1 MLLTTFVSCGGEKK
15 TTMMHQ
21 FNQTMN
27 YLEQQLTGE
36 VDMKRFQQLSGY
48 SYPLFSRLFSI
59 LADMTLAE
67 YLRNRRLSEAVTDLR
82 ESSEKVIDIALKYG
96 YDSADAFSAAF
107 KKFHG
112 ATPSEVRNGK
122 AYRVFPRL
130 QLSLKITG
138 GKNMDI
144 KIQKKPAFTVAGVL
158 LEAIDNSQC
167 PSAWDQLYATHG
179 FEILESLGSGQSFG
193 VCSDV
198 KEGEIINYMAAYDVT
213 DKANAEDLGLSIKDI
228 PAAEYAIVP
237 VKGTIPASIH
247 HAWKYVLE
255 VFFPETGYRHSGAP
269 DFEVY
274 TKGDMF
280 LPNYQME
287 LWIPVIKN

>member
-1 MLLTTFVSCGGEKK
+1 
-15 TTMMHQ
+15 MMHQ
-21 FNQTMN
+21 FNRTME
-27 YLEQQLTGE
+27 YLESKLDAE
-36 VDMKRFQQLSGY
+36 VDLQQFQQLSGY

-82 ESSEKVIDIALKYG
+82 GSTEKVIDIALKYG
-96 YDSADAFSAAF
+96 YESADAFSSAF

-122 AYRVFPRL
+122 PYRVFPRL
-130 QLSLKITG
+130 KLSLKITG

-144 KIQKKPAFTVAGVL
+144 KIQKKPSFTVAGVL

-167 PSAWDQLYATHG
+167 PSAWEQLYATHS
-179 FEILESLGSGQSFG
+179 FESLEGLGSGQSFG

-198 KEGEIINYMAAYDVT
+198 KEGEIIDYMAAYDVT
-213 DKANAEDLGLSIKDI
+213 DKVRAEELGLSIKDI
-228 PAAEYAIVP
+228 SEAEYAIVP
-237 VKGTIPASIH
+237 VNGAIPTSIQ

-255 VFFPETGYRHSGAP
+255 IFFPETGYRHSGAP

-274 TKGDMF
+274 FEGDMSS
-280 LPNYQME
+280 PDYQME
-287 LWIPVIKN
+287 LWIPVIKG

>member
-1 MLLTTFVSCGGEKK
+1 
-15 TTMMHQ
+15 MMHQ
-21 FNQTMN
+21 FNQTMD

-82 ESSEKVIDIALKYG
+82 EGSGKVIDIALKYG

-122 AYRVFPRL
+122 PYRIFPRL

-158 LEAIDNSQC
+158 LEAIDNSKC
-167 PSAWDQLYATHG
+167 PSAWEHLYAHHSI
-179 FEILESLGSGQSFG
+179 ENLESLGSGQSFG

-198 KEGEIINYMAAYDVT
+198 KEGEIINYMAAYDVV
-213 DKANAEDLGLSIKDI
+213 DKAKAEELGLFIKDV
-228 PAAEYAIVP
+228 PATEYAIVP
-237 VKGTIPASIH
+237 VKGSIPASIH
-247 HAWKYVLE
+247 NAWKYVLE
-255 VFFPETGYRHSGAP
+255 VFFPETGYRHSGSP

-274 TKGDMF
+274 SEGDMSS
-280 LPNYQME
+280 PDYQME

>member
-1 MLLTTFVSCGGEKK
+1 MD
-15 TTMMHQ
+15 
-21 FNQTMN
+21 
-27 YLEQQLTGE
+27 YLEQLLTGE

-82 ESSEKVIDIALKYG
+82 ESSDKVIDIALKYG

-167 PSAWDQLYATHG
+167 PSAWDQLYSTHG

-213 DKANAEDLGLSIKDI
+213 DKARAEELGLSIKDI

-274 TKGDMF
+274 TAGDMSS
-280 LPNYQME
+280 PDYQME
-287 LWIPVIKN
+287 LWIPVIK

>member
-1 MLLTTFVSCGGEKK
+1 
-15 TTMMHQ
+15 MMHQ
-21 FNQTMN
+21 FNRTME
-27 YLEQQLTGE
+27 YLESKLDAE
-36 VDMKRFQQLSGY
+36 VDLRKFQQLSGY
-48 SYPLFSRLFSI
+48 SYALFSRLFSI
-59 LADMTLAE
+59 LADTTLAE

-96 YDSADAFSAAF
+96 YESADAFSAAF

-122 AYRVFPRL
+122 PYRVFPKL

-144 KIQKKPAFTVAGVL
+144 KIQKKPAFIVAGVL
-158 LEAIDNSQC
+158 LEAIDNSKC
-167 PSAWDQLYATHG
+167 PSAWDQLYAHHS
-179 FEILESLGSGQSFG
+179 FEMLEGLGSGQSFG

-198 KEGEIINYMAAYDVT
+198 KEGEIINYMAAYNVT
-213 DKANAEDLGLSIKDI
+213 DKAKAEALGLSIKEI

-237 VKGTIPASIH
+237 VKGAVPTSIH

-274 TKGDMF
+274 FEGDMSS
-280 LPNYQME
+280 PNYQME
-287 LWIPVIKN
+287 LWIPVIKD

>member
-1 MLLTTFVSCGGEKK
+1 
-15 TTMMHQ
+15 MMHQ
-21 FNQTMN
+21 FNQTMD

-48 SYPLFSRLFSI
+48 SYPLFSRIFSI
-59 LADMTLAE
+59 MADMTLAE

-82 ESSEKVIDIALKYG
+82 GSTEKVIDIALKYG
-96 YDSADAFSAAF
+96 YESADAFSSAF

-122 AYRVFPRL
+122 PYRVFPRL

-144 KIQKKPAFTVAGVL
+144 KVQKKPAFTVAGVL

-167 PSAWDQLYATHG
+167 PSAWEQLYATHS
-179 FEILESLGSGQSFG
+179 FESLEDLGSGQSFG

-198 KEGEIINYMAAYDVT
+198 KEGEIINYIAAYDVT
-213 DKANAEDLGLSIKDI
+213 DKAKAKELGLSIKEI
-228 PAAEYAIVP
+228 AEAEYAIVP
-237 VKGTIPASIH
+237 VKGPIPESIH

-255 VFFPETGYRHSGAP
+255 IFFPETGYRHSGAP

-274 TKGDMF
+274 TEGDMSS
-280 LPNYQME
+280 LDYQME
-287 LWIPVIKN
+287 LWIPVIKD

>member
-1 MLLTTFVSCGGEKK
+1 M
-15 TTMMHQ
+15 
-21 FNQTMN
+21 
-27 YLEQQLTGE
+27 
-36 VDMKRFQQLSGY
+36 
-48 SYPLFSRLFSI
+48 
-59 LADMTLAE
+59 
-67 YLRNRRLSEAVTDLR
+67 DLR
-82 ESSEKVIDIALKYG
+82 ESTEKVINIAMKYG
-96 YDSADAFSAAF
+96 YESADAFSTAF

-112 ATPSEVRNGK
+112 ANPSEVRKGK
-122 AYRVFPRL
+122 PYRIFPRL

-158 LEAIDNSQC
+158 LEAIDNSKC
-167 PSAWDQLYATHG
+167 PSAWEHLYAHHS
-179 FEILESLGSGQSFG
+179 FESLESLGSGQSFG

-213 DKANAEDLGLSIKDI
+213 DKTKAEELGLSIKDI

-237 VKGTIPASIH
+237 VKGPIPASIH
-247 HAWKYVLE
+247 NAWKYVLE

-274 TKGDMF
+274 FKGDMSSSD
-280 LPNYQME
+280 YQME
-287 LWIPVIKN
+287 LWIPVIRD

>member
-1 MLLTTFVSCGGEKK
+1 
-15 TTMMHQ
+15 MHQ
-21 FNQTMN
+21 FNQTMD

-48 SYPLFSRLFSI
+48 SYPLFSRIFSI
-59 LADMTLAE
+59 MADMTLAE

-82 ESSEKVIDIALKYG
+82 GSTEKVIDIALKYG
-96 YDSADAFSAAF
+96 YESADAFSSAF

-122 AYRVFPRL
+122 PYRVFPRL
-130 QLSLKITG
+130 KLSLKITG

-167 PSAWDQLYATHG
+167 PSAWEQLYANHS
-179 FEILESLGSGQSFG
+179 FESLESMGIGQSFG
-193 VCSDV
+193 LCSDV

-213 DKANAEDLGLSIKDI
+213 DKAKAEALGLSIKEI

-237 VKGTIPASIH
+237 VKGPIPASIH
-247 HAWKYVLE
+247 NAWKYVLE
-255 VFFPETGYRHSGAP
+255 VFSPKLAIATQVHQTLKSIPKVTCRHQTIKWNSGY
-269 DFEVY
+269 
-274 TKGDMF
+274 
-280 LPNYQME
+280 Q
-287 LWIPVIKN
+287 

>member
-1 MLLTTFVSCGGEKK
+1 
-15 TTMMHQ
+15 MMHQ
-21 FNQTMN
+21 FNRTMD

-82 ESSEKVIDIALKYG
+82 ESSEKVIDIAMKYG
-96 YDSADAFSAAF
+96 YESADAFSAAF

-158 LEAIDNSQC
+158 LEAINNSQC

-198 KEGEIINYMAAYDVT
+198 KEGEIINYMAAYHVT

-255 VFFPETGYRHSGAP
+255 VFFPETDYRHSGAP

-274 TKGDMF
+274 FEGDMSS
-280 LPNYQME
+280 PDYQME
-287 LWIPVIKN
+287 LWIPVIK

>member
-1 MLLTTFVSCGGEKK
+1 
-15 TTMMHQ
+15 MMHQ

-27 YLEQQLTGE
+27 YLEQQLTEE
-36 VDMKRFQQLSGY
+36 VDMKKFQQLSGY

-59 LADMTLAE
+59 LADTTLAE
-67 YLRNRRLSEAVTDLR
+67 YLRNRRLSEAVMDLR
-82 ESSEKVIDIALKYG
+82 EGSEKVIDIAMKYG

-107 KKFHG
+107 KKFHD

-122 AYRVFPRL
+122 PYRVFPKL

-144 KIQKKPAFTVAGVL
+144 KIQKKPAFIVAGVL
-158 LEAIDNSQC
+158 LEAIDNSKC
-167 PSAWDQLYATHG
+167 PSAWDQLYAHHS
-179 FEILESLGSGQSFG
+179 FEMLEGLGSGQSFG

-213 DKANAEDLGLSIKDI
+213 DKAKSEELDLSIKEI
-228 PAAEYAIVP
+228 PEAEYAIVP
-237 VKGTIPASIH
+237 VKGPIPASIH
-247 HAWKYVLE
+247 NAWKYVLE

-274 TKGDMF
+274 TEGDMSS
-280 LPNYQME
+280 PDYQME
-287 LWIPVIKN
+287 LWIPVSKD

>member
-1 MLLTTFVSCGGEKK
+1 
-15 TTMMHQ
+15 MMHQ
-21 FNQTMN
+21 FNRTME
-27 YLEQQLTGE
+27 YLESKLDAE
-36 VDMKRFQQLSGY
+36 VDLQQFQQLSGY
-48 SYPLFSRLFSI
+48 SYALFSRLFSI
-59 LADMTLAE
+59 LADTTLAE
-67 YLRNRRLSEAVTDLR
+67 YLRNRRLSEAVMDLR
-82 ESSEKVIDIALKYG
+82 EGSEKVIDIAMKYG

-107 KKFHG
+107 KKFHD

-122 AYRVFPRL
+122 PYRVFPKL

-158 LEAIDNSQC
+158 LEAIDNSKC
-167 PSAWDQLYATHG
+167 PSAWEQLYAHHS
-179 FEILESLGSGQSFG
+179 FEMLEGLGSGQSFG

-213 DKANAEDLGLSIKDI
+213 DKAKAEELDLSIKEI
-228 PAAEYAIVP
+228 PEAEYAIVP
-237 VKGTIPASIH
+237 VKGPIPASIH
-247 HAWKYVLE
+247 NAWKYVLE

-274 TKGDMF
+274 TEGDMSS
-280 LPNYQME
+280 PDYQME
-287 LWIPVIKN
+287 LWIPVSKD

>member
-1 MLLTTFVSCGGEKK
+1 
-15 TTMMHQ
+15 MMHQ
-21 FNQTMN
+21 FNQTMD
-27 YLEQQLTGE
+27 YLEQQLTEE
-36 VDMKRFQQLSGY
+36 VDMKKFQQLSGY

-67 YLRNRRLSEAVTDLR
+67 YLRNRRLSEAVMDLR
-82 ESSEKVIDIALKYG
+82 ESSEKVIDIAMKYG

-107 KKFHG
+107 KKFHD

-122 AYRVFPRL
+122 PYRVFPKL

-144 KIQKKPAFTVAGVL
+144 KTQEKPAFIVAGVL
-158 LEAIDNSQC
+158 LVAIANSKC
-167 PSAWDQLYATHG
+167 PSAWEQLYAHHS
-179 FEILESLGSGQSFG
+179 FEMLEGLGSGQSFG

-198 KEGEIINYMAAYDVT
+198 KEGEIIDYMAAYDVT
-213 DKANAEDLGLSIKDI
+213 DKTKAEELGLSIKDI

-237 VKGTIPASIH
+237 VKGPIPASIH
-247 HAWKYVLE
+247 NAWKYVLE

-274 TKGDMF
+274 TEGDMSS
-280 LPNYQME
+280 PDYQME

>member
-1 MLLTTFVSCGGEKK
+1 
-15 TTMMHQ
+15 MMHQ
-21 FNQTMN
+21 FNQTMD

-48 SYPLFSRLFSI
+48 SYPLFSRIFSI
-59 LADMTLAE
+59 MADMTLTE

-82 ESSEKVIDIALKYG
+82 GSTEKVIDIAMKYG

-112 ATPSEVRNGK
+112 TTPSEVRNGK
-122 AYRVFPRL
+122 PYRVFPKL

-167 PSAWDQLYATHG
+167 PSVWEQLYATHS
-179 FEILESLGSGQSFG
+179 FEMLESLGSGQSFG

-213 DKANAEDLGLSIKDI
+213 DKVKAEELGLSIKEI
-228 PAAEYAIVP
+228 AEAEYAIVP
-237 VKGTIPASIH
+237 VKGPIPASIH

-274 TKGDMF
+274 FEGDMSS
-280 LPNYQME
+280 PDYQME
-287 LWIPVIKN
+287 LWIPVIRD

>member
-1 MLLTTFVSCGGEKK
+1 
-15 TTMMHQ
+15 MMHQ
-21 FNQTMN
+21 FNRTME
-27 YLEQQLTGE
+27 YLESKLDAE
-36 VDMKRFQQLSGY
+36 VDLQKFQQLSGY
-48 SYPLFSRLFSI
+48 SYALFSRLFSI

-67 YLRNRRLSEAVTDLR
+67 YLRNRRLSEAVMDLR
-82 ESSEKVIDIALKYG
+82 ESSEKVIDIAMKYG

-107 KKFHG
+107 KKFHD

-122 AYRVFPRL
+122 PYRVFPKL

-144 KIQKKPAFTVAGVL
+144 KIQKKPAFIVAGVL
-158 LEAIDNSQC
+158 LEAIDNSKC
-167 PSAWDQLYATHG
+167 PSAWDQLYAHHS
-179 FEILESLGSGQSFG
+179 FEMLEGLGSGQSFG

-198 KEGEIINYMAAYDVT
+198 KEGEIIDYMAAYDVT
-213 DKANAEDLGLSIKDI
+213 DKVKAEELGLSIKDI

-237 VKGTIPASIH
+237 VKGPIPASIH
-247 HAWKYVLE
+247 NAWKYVLE

-274 TKGDMF
+274 TEGDMSS
-280 LPNYQME
+280 PDYQME
-287 LWIPVIKN
+287 LWIPVSKD

>member
-1 MLLTTFVSCGGEKK
+1 
-15 TTMMHQ
+15 MMHQ

-27 YLEQQLTGE
+27 YLEQQLTEE
-36 VDMKRFQQLSGY
+36 VDMKKFQQLSGY

-67 YLRNRRLSEAVTDLR
+67 YLRNRRLSEAVMDLR
-82 ESSEKVIDIALKYG
+82 ESSEKVIDIAMKYG

-107 KKFHG
+107 KKFHD

-122 AYRVFPRL
+122 PYRVFPKL

-144 KIQKKPAFTVAGVL
+144 KIQKKPAFIVAGVL
-158 LEAIDNSQC
+158 LEAIDNSKC
-167 PSAWDQLYATHG
+167 PSAWEQLYAHHSI
-179 FEILESLGSGQSFG
+179 ENLESLGRGQSYG

-213 DKANAEDLGLSIKDI
+213 DKTKAEELGLSIKDI

-237 VKGTIPASIH
+237 VKGPIPASIH
-247 HAWKYVLE
+247 NAWKYVLE

-274 TKGDMF
+274 TEGDMSS
-280 LPNYQME
+280 PEYQME
-287 LWIPVIKN
+287 LWIPVSKD

>member
-1 MLLTTFVSCGGEKK
+1 
-15 TTMMHQ
+15 MMHQ
-21 FNQTMN
+21 FNRTME
-27 YLEQQLTGE
+27 YLESKLDAE
-36 VDMKRFQQLSGY
+36 VDLQKFQQLSGY

-82 ESSEKVIDIALKYG
+82 GSTEKVIDIALKYG
-96 YDSADAFSAAF
+96 YESADAFSAAF

-122 AYRVFPRL
+122 SYRVFPRL

-144 KIQKKPAFTVAGVL
+144 KIQKKPSFTVAGVL

-167 PSAWDQLYATHG
+167 PSAWEQLYATHS
-179 FEILESLGSGQSFG
+179 FESLEGLGSGQSFG

-198 KEGEIINYMAAYDVT
+198 KEGEIINYIAAYDVT
-213 DKANAEDLGLSIKDI
+213 DKTKAEELDLSIKDI
-228 PAAEYAIVP
+228 LTAEYAIVP
-237 VKGTIPASIH
+237 VNGAIPTSIQ

-255 VFFPETGYRHSGAP
+255 IFFPETGYRHSGAP

-274 TKGDMF
+274 TEGDMSS
-280 LPNYQME
+280 PDYQME
-287 LWIPVIKN
+287 LWIPVVK

>member
-1 MLLTTFVSCGGEKK
+1 
-15 TTMMHQ
+15 MMYQ
-21 FNQTMN
+21 FNQTMD

-67 YLRNRRLSEAVTDLR
+67 YLRNRRLSEAVMDLR

-96 YDSADAFSAAF
+96 YESADAFSAAF

-122 AYRVFPRL
+122 PYRVFPRL

-167 PSAWDQLYATHG
+167 PSAWEQLYATHSFEVLKG
-179 FEILESLGSGQSFG
+179 FGNGQSFG

-198 KEGEIINYMAAYDVT
+198 KESEILNYMAAYDVT
-213 DKANAEDLGLSIKDI
+213 DKANAEELGLSIKEI
-228 PAAEYAIVP
+228 SEAEYAIVP
-237 VKGTIPASIH
+237 VKGSIPASIH

-274 TKGDMF
+274 SEGDMSS
-280 LPNYQME
+280 PDYQME
-287 LWIPVIKN
+287 LWIPVIKD

>member
-1 MLLTTFVSCGGEKK
+1 ME
-15 TTMMHQ
+15 
-21 FNQTMN
+21 
-27 YLEQQLTGE
+27 YLESKLDAE
-36 VDMKRFQQLSGY
+36 VDLQKFQQLSGY

-82 ESSEKVIDIALKYG
+82 ESSEKVIDIAMKYG
-96 YDSADAFSAAF
+96 YESADAFSAAF

-122 AYRVFPRL
+122 PYRVFPRL

-167 PSAWDQLYATHG
+167 PSAWEQLYANHS
-179 FEILESLGSGQSFG
+179 FESLESLGSGQSFG

-198 KEGEIINYMAAYDVT
+198 KEGEIINYMAAYDVAY
-213 DKANAEDLGLSIKDI
+213 KAKAEELGLSIKEI
-228 PAAEYAIVP
+228 SEAEYAIVP
-237 VKGTIPASIH
+237 VKGAIPASIH

-274 TKGDMF
+274 TEGDMSS
-280 LPNYQME
+280 PDYQME
-287 LWIPVIKN
+287 LWIPVVK

>member
-1 MLLTTFVSCGGEKK
+1 MEVRKK
-15 TTMMHQ
+15 NMMHQ
-21 FNQTMN
+21 FNQTID

-67 YLRNRRLSEAVTDLR
+67 YLRNRRLSEAVMDLR
-82 ESSEKVIDIALKYG
+82 DSSERVIDIAMKYG
-96 YDSADAFSAAF
+96 YDSADAFSSAF

-122 AYRVFPRL
+122 PYRIFPRL

-144 KIQKKPAFTVAGVL
+144 KIQKKPVFSVAGVL

-167 PSAWDQLYATHG
+167 PSAWEYLYAHHS
-179 FEILESLGSGQSFG
+179 FEMLEGLGSGQSFG

-198 KEGEIINYMAAYDVT
+198 KESEIINYMAAYEVT
-213 DKANAEDLGLSIKDI
+213 DKAKAEELGLSIKEI
-228 PAAEYAIVP
+228 SEAEYAIVP
-237 VKGTIPASIH
+237 VKGPIPASIH
-247 HAWKYVLE
+247 NAWRYVLE

-274 TKGDMF
+274 FEGDMSSQD
-280 LPNYQME
+280 YQME
-287 LWIPVIKN
+287 LWIPVIKD

>member
-1 MLLTTFVSCGGEKK
+1 
-15 TTMMHQ
+15 MMHQ
-21 FNQTMN
+21 FNQTMD

-82 ESSEKVIDIALKYG
+82 ESTEKVIDIAMKYG

-122 AYRVFPRL
+122 TYRFFPKL

-167 PSAWDQLYATHG
+167 PSAWEHLYATHS
-179 FEILESLGSGQSFG
+179 FESLEGLGSGQSFG

-198 KEGEIINYMAAYDVT
+198 KEGEIINYIAAYDVT
-213 DKANAEDLGLSIKDI
+213 DKAKAEELGLSIKEI
-228 PAAEYAIVP
+228 AEAEYAIVP
-237 VKGTIPASIH
+237 VKGPIPESIH

-255 VFFPETGYRHSGAP
+255 IFFPETGYRHSGAP

-274 TKGDMF
+274 TEGDMWSAD
-280 LPNYQME
+280 YQME
-287 LWIPVIKN
+287 LWIPVIKD

>member
-1 MLLTTFVSCGGEKK
+1 
-15 TTMMHQ
+15 MMHQ
-21 FNQTMN
+21 FNQTMD

-48 SYPLFSRLFSI
+48 SYPLFSRIFSI
-59 LADMTLAE
+59 MADMTLAE

-82 ESSEKVIDIALKYG
+82 GSTEKVIDIALKYG
-96 YDSADAFSAAF
+96 YESADAFSSAF

-112 ATPSEVRNGK
+112 AIPSEVRNGK
-122 AYRVFPRL
+122 PYRVFSKL

-144 KIQKKPAFTVAGVL
+144 KVQKKAAFTVAGVL

-167 PSAWDQLYATHG
+167 PSAWEQLYATHS
-179 FEILESLGSGQSFG
+179 FESLEGLGSGQSFG

-198 KEGEIINYMAAYDVT
+198 KEGEIINYIAAYDVT
-213 DKANAEDLGLSIKDI
+213 DKAKAEELGLSIKEI
-228 PAAEYAIVP
+228 AEAEYAIVP
-237 VKGTIPASIH
+237 VKGPIPESIH

-255 VFFPETGYRHSGAP
+255 IFFQKLAIATQERQTLKSIPRETCPHLTIKWNSGY
-269 DFEVY
+269 
-274 TKGDMF
+274 
-280 LPNYQME
+280 Q
-287 LWIPVIKN
+287 

>member
-1 MLLTTFVSCGGEKK
+1 
-15 TTMMHQ
+15 MMHQ
-21 FNQTMN
+21 FNQTMD

-48 SYPLFSRLFSI
+48 SYPLFSRIFSI
-59 LADMTLAE
+59 MADMTLAE

-82 ESSEKVIDIALKYG
+82 ESSDKIIDIAMKYG
-96 YDSADAFSAAF
+96 YESADSFSAAF

-122 AYRVFPRL
+122 PYRVFPRL

-167 PSAWDQLYATHG
+167 PSAWEQLYANHS
-179 FEILESLGSGQSFG
+179 FESLESMGSGQSFG
-193 VCSDV
+193 ICSDIR
-198 KEGEIINYMAAYDVT
+198 EGEIINYMAAYDVT
-213 DKANAEDLGLSIKDI
+213 DKVKAEELGLSIKDI
-228 PAAEYAIVP
+228 PEAEYAIVP
-237 VKGTIPASIH
+237 VKGAIPTSIH
-247 HAWKYVLE
+247 NAWKYVLE

-274 TKGDMF
+274 FEDDMSSQD
-280 LPNYQME
+280 YQME
-287 LWIPVIKN
+287 LWIPVIKD

>member
-1 MLLTTFVSCGGEKK
+1 
-15 TTMMHQ
+15 MHQ
-21 FNQTMN
+21 FNQTMD
-27 YLEQQLTGE
+27 YLEEQLTGE

-82 ESSEKVIDIALKYG
+82 ENSDKIIDIAMKYG
-96 YDSADAFSAAF
+96 YESADSFSAAF

-122 AYRVFPRL
+122 PYRVFPRL

-144 KIQKKPAFTVAGVL
+144 KIQKKPSFTVAGVL
-158 LEAIDNSQC
+158 LEAIDNSKC
-167 PSAWDQLYATHG
+167 PSAWEQLYATHS
-179 FEILESLGSGQSFG
+179 FESLEGLGSGQSLG

-198 KEGEIINYMAAYDVT
+198 KEGEIIDYMAAYDVT
-213 DKANAEDLGLSIKDI
+213 DKVKAEELGLSIKDI
-228 PAAEYAIVP
+228 SEAEYAIVP
-237 VKGTIPASIH
+237 VKGAIPASIH

-274 TKGDMF
+274 FKGDMSS
-280 LPNYQME
+280 PDYQME
-287 LWIPVIKN
+287 LWIPVIRD

>member
-1 MLLTTFVSCGGEKK
+1 
-15 TTMMHQ
+15 MMHQ
-21 FNQTMN
+21 FNQTMD

-48 SYPLFSRLFSI
+48 SYPLFSRIFSI
-59 LADMTLAE
+59 MADMTLAE
-67 YLRNRRLSEAVTDLR
+67 YLSNRRLSEAVTDLR
-82 ESSEKVIDIALKYG
+82 GSTEKVIDIALKYG
-96 YDSADAFSAAF
+96 YESADAFSAAF

-122 AYRVFPRL
+122 PYRVFPRL

-167 PSAWDQLYATHG
+167 PSAWEQLYATHS
-179 FEILESLGSGQSFG
+179 FESLEGLGSGQSFG

-198 KEGEIINYMAAYDVT
+198 KEGEIIDYMAAYDVT
-213 DKANAEDLGLSIKDI
+213 DKVRAEELGLSIKDI
-228 PAAEYAIVP
+228 SEAEYAIVP
-237 VKGTIPASIH
+237 VNGAIPTSIQ

-255 VFFPETGYRHSGAP
+255 IFFPETGYRHSGAP

-274 TKGDMF
+274 FEGDMSS
-280 LPNYQME
+280 PDYQME
-287 LWIPVIKN
+287 LWIPVIKG

>member
-1 MLLTTFVSCGGEKK
+1 
-15 TTMMHQ
+15 MMHQ
-21 FNQTMN
+21 FNQTME
-27 YLEQQLTGE
+27 YLESKLDAE
-36 VDMKRFQQLSGY
+36 VDLQKFQQLSGY
-48 SYPLFSRLFSI
+48 SYALFSRLFSI

-82 ESSEKVIDIALKYG
+82 ESSEKVIDIAMKYG
-96 YDSADAFSAAF
+96 YESADAFSAAF

-122 AYRVFPRL
+122 PYRVFPRL

-144 KIQKKPAFTVAGVL
+144 KIQKKAAFTVAGVL

-167 PSAWDQLYATHG
+167 PSAWEQLYANHSL
-179 FEILESLGSGQSFG
+179 ESLESLGSGQSFG

-213 DKANAEDLGLSIKDI
+213 DKAKAEELGLSIKDI
-228 PAAEYAIVP
+228 SEAEYAIVP
-237 VKGTIPASIH
+237 VNGAIPTSIQ

-255 VFFPETGYRHSGAP
+255 IFFPETGYRHSGAP

-274 TKGDMF
+274 TEGDMSS
-280 LPNYQME
+280 PDYQME
-287 LWIPVIKN
+287 LWIPVIKD

>member
-1 MLLTTFVSCGGEKK
+1 
-15 TTMMHQ
+15 MMHQ
-21 FNQTMN
+21 FNQTMD

-48 SYPLFSRLFSI
+48 SYPLFSRIFSI
-59 LADMTLAE
+59 MADMTLAE

-82 ESSEKVIDIALKYG
+82 ESSDKIIDIAMKYG
-96 YDSADAFSAAF
+96 YESADSFSAAF

-122 AYRVFPRL
+122 PYRVFPRL
-130 QLSLKITG
+130 KLSLKITG

-144 KIQKKPAFTVAGVL
+144 KIQKKPSFTVAGVL
-158 LEAIDNSQC
+158 LEAIDNSKC
-167 PSAWDQLYATHG
+167 PSAWEKLYATHS
-179 FEILESLGSGQSFG
+179 FESLEGLGSGQSLG

-198 KEGEIINYMAAYDVT
+198 KEGEIIDYMAAYDVT
-213 DKANAEDLGLSIKDI
+213 DKVKAEELGLSIKDI
-228 PAAEYAIVP
+228 SEAEYAIVP
-237 VKGTIPASIH
+237 VKGAIPASIH

-274 TKGDMF
+274 FKGDMSS
-280 LPNYQME
+280 PDYQME
-287 LWIPVIKN
+287 LWIPVIMN

>member
-1 MLLTTFVSCGGEKK
+1 
-15 TTMMHQ
+15 MMHQ
-21 FNQTMN
+21 FNQTMD
-27 YLEQQLTGE
+27 YLEQLLTGE

-112 ATPSEVRNGK
+112 TTPSEVRNGK
-122 AYRVFPRL
+122 PYRVFPKL

-167 PSAWDQLYATHG
+167 PSAWEQLYANHS
-179 FEILESLGSGQSFG
+179 FEILESLGSGQFFG

-213 DKANAEDLGLSIKDI
+213 DKAKAEELGLSIKEI
-228 PAAEYAIVP
+228 SEAEYAIVP
-237 VKGTIPASIH
+237 VKGTIPTSIH

-274 TKGDMF
+274 TKGDMS
-280 LPNYQME
+280 LTNYQME
-287 LWIPVIKN
+287 LWIPVIKG

>member
-1 MLLTTFVSCGGEKK
+1 
-15 TTMMHQ
+15 MMHQ

-36 VDMKRFQQLSGY
+36 VDMKKFQQLSGY

-59 LADMTLAE
+59 MADMTLAE

-82 ESSEKVIDIALKYG
+82 GSTEKVIDIALKYG
-96 YDSADAFSAAF
+96 YESADAFSSAF

-112 ATPSEVRNGK
+112 ETPSEVRNGK
-122 AYRVFPRL
+122 PYRVFPRL

-144 KIQKKPAFTVAGVL
+144 KIQKKPSFTVAGVL

-167 PSAWDQLYATHG
+167 PSAWEQLYATHS
-179 FEILESLGSGQSFG
+179 FESLEGLGSGQSFG

-198 KEGEIINYMAAYDVT
+198 KEGEIINYIAAYDVT
-213 DKANAEDLGLSIKDI
+213 DKTKAEELDLSIKDI
-228 PAAEYAIVP
+228 LTAEYAIVP
-237 VKGTIPASIH
+237 VNGAIPTSIQ

-255 VFFPETGYRHSGAP
+255 IFFPETGYRHSGAP

-274 TKGDMF
+274 SEGDMSSSD
-280 LPNYQME
+280 YQME
-287 LWIPVIKN
+287 LWIPVIRD

>member
-1 MLLTTFVSCGGEKK
+1 ME
-15 TTMMHQ
+15 
-21 FNQTMN
+21 
-27 YLEQQLTGE
+27 YLESKLDAE
-36 VDMKRFQQLSGY
+36 VDLQKFQQLSGY
-48 SYPLFSRLFSI
+48 SYALFSRLFSI

-82 ESSEKVIDIALKYG
+82 ESSEKVIDIAMKYG
-96 YDSADAFSAAF
+96 YESADAFSAAF

-158 LEAIDNSQC
+158 LEAIDNSKC
-167 PSAWDQLYATHG
+167 PSAWEQLYAHHS
-179 FEILESLGSGQSFG
+179 FEMLEGLGSGQSFG

-213 DKANAEDLGLSIKDI
+213 DKARAEELGLSIKDI

-274 TKGDMF
+274 TAGDMSS
-280 LPNYQME
+280 PDYQME
-287 LWIPVIKN
+287 LWIPVIK